1 MKLWKILSF
10 LLVTVLG
17 RLGWQDLS
25 CCHWSL
31 CTFFCPR
38 DVIPQQWRMTGLVM
52 FCFVLGSWADRVC
65 IFPSRSP
72 HFLFSGILHHLG
84 MGLLCIWASGLMDLS
99 FFPFKV
105 FQHID
110 IMSHHALLQ
119 YSSLFP
125 FIWNQDNPIMC
136 PRRTIGLESS
146 LSLGQTGYKRGIV
159 PQCQTYV
166 ALSWGSCDVLKERT
180 WRVAKYGVPYS
191 EFVLCISPIQVHTHT
206 HTHTVNTSCQ
216 TWDSNPQP
224 SGCKSDSLS
233 IRPQLPPVFFF
244 FYKGKCLLRHSHEL
258 LFFTVKFVAV
268 IFNLFRLP

>member
-1 MKLWKILSF
+1 MKLGKSF
-10 LLVTVLG
+10 HFYSWHVLG

-38 DVIPQQWRMTGLVM
+38 DGNTTTVENDRPRHVLFCVGVLSRQSLHFSIPLSSLSFLWNPTSPWNGAVM
-52 FCFVLGSWADRVC
+52 
-65 IFPSRSP
+65 
-72 HFLFSGILHHLG
+72 HLG
-84 MGLLCIWASGLMDLS
+84 IWLDGLG

>member
-1 MKLWKILSF
+1 M
-10 LLVTVLG
+10 
-17 RLGWQDLS
+17 
-25 CCHWSL
+25 
-31 CTFFCPR
+31 
-38 DVIPQQWRMTGLVM
+38 VIPQQWRMTGLVM

-84 MGLLCIWASGLMDLS
+84 MGLLCIWASGLMDLG

-206 HTHTVNTSCQ
+206 HTHTHREHFLPDLRLKPATFRLQVRLYPLGHNC
-216 TWDSNPQP
+216 PQ
-224 SGCKSDSLS
+224 
-233 IRPQLPPVFFF
+233 FFF
-244 FYKGKCLLRHSHEL
+244 FFIKENVCYVTLMSSYFLQ
-258 LFFTVKFVAV
+258 
-268 IFNLFRLP
+268 